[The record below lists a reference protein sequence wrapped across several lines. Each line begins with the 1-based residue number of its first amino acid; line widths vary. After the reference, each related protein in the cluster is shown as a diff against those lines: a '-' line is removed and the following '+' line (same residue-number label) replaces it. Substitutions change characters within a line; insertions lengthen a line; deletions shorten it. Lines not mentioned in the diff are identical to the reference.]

1 MSLHISES
9 RTHESSENTVTETV
23 MHKFFFASINSTW
36 CCHNGR
42 INLPVLAM
50 PVYLPGKVQSFS
62 PPPNQ
67 ASPSIRIPDERMN
80 VEHPLILLLN
90 ASLPDANAFQATL
103 ESDLYPTCEVEMYHT
118 SIMPHLQL
126 H

>member
-1 MSLHISES
+1 
-9 RTHESSENTVTETV
+9 
-23 MHKFFFASINSTW
+23 
-36 CCHNGR
+36 
-42 INLPVLAM
+42 M

-62 PPPNQ
+62 PAPNQ

-90 ASLPDANAFQATL
+90 ASLPDANAFQATQ